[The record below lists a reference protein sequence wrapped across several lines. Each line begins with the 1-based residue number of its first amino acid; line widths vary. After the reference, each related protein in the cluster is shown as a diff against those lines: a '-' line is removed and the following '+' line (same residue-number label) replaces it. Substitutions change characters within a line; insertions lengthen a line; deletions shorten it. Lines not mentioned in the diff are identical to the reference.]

1 MLDEIIRQLTPAR
14 ELDSSHRLT
23 DALELYPALLQ
34 NFAKISAG
42 KNQHGM
48 TILNYFGIC
57 DRPAQEDAVKFLRAR
72 LAAKRRPKL
81 EEIGVSSPG
90 IP

>member
-1 MLDEIIRQLTPAR
+1 
-14 ELDSSHRLT
+14 
-23 DALELYPALLQ
+23 
-34 NFAKISAG
+34 
-42 KNQHGM
+42 M

-57 DRPAQEDAVKFLRAR
+57 DRPAQEDTVKFLRAR

-81 EEIGVSSPG
+81 EEIGISSPG

>member
-1 MLDEIIRQLTPAR
+1 MAWLVVRTIRRQV
-14 ELDSSHRLT
+14 
-23 DALELYPALLQ
+23 
-34 NFAKISAG
+34 
-42 KNQHGM
+42 
-48 TILNYFGIC
+48 

-81 EEIGVSSPG
+81 EEISISSPG